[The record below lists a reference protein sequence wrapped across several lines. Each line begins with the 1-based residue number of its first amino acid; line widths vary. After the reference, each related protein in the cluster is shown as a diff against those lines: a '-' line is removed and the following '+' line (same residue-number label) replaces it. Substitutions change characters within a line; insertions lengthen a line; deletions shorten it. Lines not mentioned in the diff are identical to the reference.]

1 MLINGLFSCLNALNK
16 AKCNHRLSF
25 RTLEINQLDLSLV
38 THRGYWKENAPSMYT
53 NRKKITKNKFCRQ
66 CYAHITLKNVELK
79 ESKKLELKESKKLEL
94 KVSKITLLGPNWGA
108 GWYLCTGGLSLWAL
122 ILDWICNMRLRTC
135 SATCTLRSRPSA
147 RSGAEAFDDQRPRIE
162 FKIQKRNPP
171 NWIWIQ
177 LGNLATK
184 FSSCG
189 HYSKANVRPCS
200 PMSIE
205 LSLVQKNK
213 RCITCFILAA
223 FCQ

>member
-53 NRKKITKNKFCRQ
+53 NRKKSTFCRQ
-66 CYAHITLKNVELK
+66 CYAHITHKNV
-79 ESKKLELKESKKLEL
+79 ELKESKKLEL

-135 SATCTLRSRPSA
+135 SATYTLRSRPSA

-162 FKIQKRNPP
+162 LKK
-171 NWIWIQ
+171 
-177 LGNLATK
+177 
-184 FSSCG
+184 
-189 HYSKANVRPCS
+189 
-200 PMSIE
+200 
-205 LSLVQKNK
+205 
-213 RCITCFILAA
+213 
-223 FCQ
+223 